1 MIRDAH
7 DDRGKYPLAYMC
19 MEIGSKTIAA
29 RVAVARRLP
38 VSAISGR
45 DVPEMLQLLEGKTD
59 VVLAT
64 TT

>member
-1 MIRDAH
+1 
-7 DDRGKYPLAYMC
+7 MC